1 MSDEA
6 ASAEPIW
13 EDPRKVLERHGF
25 RPKKSFSQNFLVSR
39 HVVERIAEAIAPASA
54 ERVVELGPGVGTLTA
69 ALLRAGARVIAVERD
84 RDMLEVLERELGAH
98 PRLQIVA
105 GDAAE
110 LSLDVVNDA
119 KGPIAVAG
127 NLPYAITGAI
137 FRRIVEQRAHVAR
150 AVFMVQK
157 EVADR
162 LRAKPDTSD
171 YGALSVFVQAAFDT
185 SLVCKVPRGSFHPPP
200 KVESAVVRL
209 VPRSVPRAEETPTFQ
224 LVVRSA
230 FGTRRKTLRNALGR
244 GLGDTTRAEAAL
256 GAADIDPRRRGE
268 TLSVEE
274 FDRVARAVE
283 ALP

>member
-1 MSDEA
+1 MSDEGEH
-6 ASAEPIW
+6 SEPIW

-69 ALLRAGARVIAVERD
+69 ALLRAGASVIAVERD

-98 PRLQIVA
+98 ARLRIVA

-110 LSLDVVNDA
+110 LSLESLAAD
-119 KGPIAVAG
+119 GPIAVAG

-137 FRRIVEQRAHVAR
+137 FRRVVEQRAHVAR

-162 LRAKPDTSD
+162 LRAKADTSD

-209 VPRSVPRAEETPTFQ
+209 VPRSVPRAEETPAFQ

-244 GLGDTTRAEAAL
+244 GLGDTARAEAAL
-256 GAADIDPRRRGE
+256 AAADIDPRRRGE
-268 TLSVEE
+268 TLSIEE